1 MDNLKDQTV
10 FAYRC
15 PSCGYI
21 VKSVNGIFSL
31 SGSFFRLK
39 CSCGESVAS
48 IEKPEGQNITVTVPC
63 MICSYSHVYTMTRD
77 AFFNNNVFVA
87 SCPLSGVELCFIG
100 DEKQVDEAIE
110 ASNEEL
116 ASMLDGRDLSS
127 LKADEGSNTAL
138 SDPMIFDMVRF
149 VIDDLNAEGKIHCDC
164 EHEGEYS
171 CDVFDEYILVKCNK
185 CLKQKKINI
194 VGTSQALD
202 FLETDE
208 LILK

>member
-1 MDNLKDQTV
+1 
-10 FAYRC
+10 
-15 PSCGYI
+15 
-21 VKSVNGIFSL
+21 
-31 SGSFFRLK
+31 
-39 CSCGESVAS
+39 
-48 IEKPEGQNITVTVPC
+48 
-63 MICSYSHVYTMTRD
+63 MTRD
-77 AFFNNNVFVA
+77 AFFNNNVFIA

-110 ASNEEL
+110 TSNEEL
-116 ASMLDGRDLSS
+116 ASMLNGRDLSS
-127 LKADEGSNTAL
+127 LKADEGGNTAL

-149 VIDDLNAEGKIHCDC
+149 VIDDLNAEGKIHCGC

-171 CDVFDEYILVKCNK
+171 CDVFDEHILVKCNK